1 MSFTKGGAAGSLAA
15 AMLVFAAL
23 LLSGCKQG
31 PNFFSPAA
39 PEEMGYTAP
48 GEAVPPVD
56 QPGLK
61 TNAAQRIAV
70 GAKVQNEWWKLFRSP
85 QLDRAIRDAF
95 ADSPTIAQ
103 ANATLLQ
110 AREQTIAVAGG
121 LLPQVDLNSEIGR
134 QAVNVRISGVNRPAI
149 PVNLYGVGPS
159 ASYALDV
166 FGSIKRQIEAQAA
179 QADVSDYQLAA
190 AYLALSGNIT
200 SQAITIAGVNA
211 QIKTVNTIIADDQ
224 RNLTLI
230 KTAQTGG
237 TATMVDVTTAQTQ
250 LANDRALL
258 PPLRQQLS
266 VARDALTVFVGK
278 TPADWSPPDF
288 ELKGLALPP
297 VVPVSLPS
305 EFVRQRPDILAAEAQ
320 LYVSAAQ
327 LGVATANLYPKFN
340 ITAAFAQTVTDFSHP
355 TGGFAG
361 WNVLAQMA
369 APIFHGGTL
378 TAQQRAAK
386 HALDASWAAY
396 RGTVISAFGQV
407 ADQLQA
413 LAHDDEAVKA
423 QQAAV
428 SVAGE
433 ALRLARLSYEA
444 GNSTLFQLLDSQRQ
458 RDQAQI
464 GLVRAQT
471 QQLADTSLLLVAMGS
486 GWWNTPPSAPGPE
499 PDPHAL
505 VPGSP
510 TSQPKLPA
518 TKEPDDGPFW
528 LRWFGESPGPNAPK
542 ADAPKADAEK

>member
-1 MSFTKGGAAGSLAA
+1 MSRIRGGTAGSVGATLAGVVLLLAA
-15 AMLVFAAL
+15 
-23 LLSGCKQG
+23 CKQG
-31 PNFFSPAA
+31 PNFFSPAP
-39 PEEMGYTAP
+39 PEEKAYTTPDETVPPADEP
-48 GEAVPPVD
+48 GE
-56 QPGLK
+56 K
-61 TNAAQRIAV
+61 TRAAQRVAM
-70 GAKVQNEWWKLFRSP
+70 GAKVQNEWWRLFHSRP
-85 QLDRAIRDAF
+85 LELAIRDAF
-95 ADSPTIAQ
+95 AGSPTIAQ
-103 ANATLLQ
+103 ATATLAQ
-110 AREQTIAVAGG
+110 AREQTIATAGG
-121 LLPQVDLNSEIGR
+121 LLPQVDLNAELGR

-149 PVNLYGVGPS
+149 PVNLYGIGPS

-166 FGSIKRQIEAQAA
+166 FGGIKRQVEAQSA

-200 SQAITIAGVNA
+200 TQAITIAGLRA
-211 QIKTVNTIIADDQ
+211 QIKTVDAIIADDQ
-224 RNLTLI
+224 RNLDLV

-266 VARDALTVFVGK
+266 VARDALTVFVGR

-288 ELKGLALPP
+288 DLSGLTLPA

-305 EFVRQRPDILAAEAQ
+305 DLVRQRPDILAAEAQ
-320 LYVSAAQ
+320 LHVSAAQ

-340 ITAAFAQTVTDFSHP
+340 ITAAFAQTTTDITHFN
-355 TGGFAG
+355 GAFAG
-361 WNVLAQMA
+361 WNVIAQMG

-378 TAQQRAAK
+378 SAQQRAAK
-386 HALDASWAAY
+386 NALDASWAAY

-423 QQAAV
+423 QMAAV
-428 SVAGE
+428 AVAAE

-444 GNSTLFQLLDSQRQ
+444 GNSTFLQLLDPQRQ
-458 RDQAQI
+458 REQAQL

-471 QQLADTSLLLVAMGS
+471 QRLADTTQLLVALGS
-486 GWWNTPPSAPGPE
+486 GWWNTPPAVPGPE

-510 TSQPKLPA
+510 TSAPQLPA
-518 TKEPDDGPFW
+518 TQAPDDGPFW
-528 LRWFGESPGPNAPK
+528 LRWFRETPGPNA
-542 ADAPKADAEK
+542 APDPGK